1 MTVLKVC
8 LGTPMNPIR
17 AAWLLPRHTRAL
29 VQHLGLA
36 FPLKVLVY
44 LGMDRE
50 VTCDPKKERAL

>member
-1 MTVLKVC
+1 
-8 LGTPMNPIR
+8 MNPIR

-50 VTCDPKKERAL
+50 VTCDPKKKEFCKF